1 MAVGD
6 VVNGINVSY
15 SSTTTLQPSGS
26 SVYLIT
32 NMSMWGNSTV
42 DEYFQLTDGSHTIEV
57 WHLHTSSGTA
67 YNPNGSTQSV
77 GTQPVTCR
85 IFISN
90 SWYMQ
95 MVFSNN
101 GNNGGAMQCTG
112 VQIR

>member
-6 VVNGINVSY
+6 VINAINVSY
-15 SSTTTLQPSGS
+15 GSTTTLQPSGS
-26 SVYLIT
+26 TVYLIT
-32 NMSMWGNSTV
+32 NMSMWGSSTV
-42 DEYFQLTDGSHTIEV
+42 DQVFQLTNGSNTVEL
-57 WHLHTSSGTA
+57 WHLHTSYGNA
-67 YNPNGSTQSV
+67 YNPNGTQQAQGS
-77 GTQPVTCR
+77 QPVTCR

-95 MVFSNN
+95 MTFSNN